1 LEAGPKNA
9 NESTLAIFRLVETM
23 RNLILLTLG
32 FSLVG
37 AMAQAD
43 KVKMLCRRE
52 KDSYVV
58 TYDIVNNRLKT
69 NNPNIPNNLLVIKR
83 VQNDEDGILIWSTVP
98 AFGGERDM
106 LTLFG
111 KEKWMKYFYG
121 NGSEV
126 TDKCM

>member
-1 LEAGPKNA
+1 
-9 NESTLAIFRLVETM
+9 M
-23 RNLILLTLG
+23 RNLLLLTLG
-32 FSLVG
+32 LSL
-37 AMAQAD
+37 ASNLALAD
-43 KVKMLCRRE
+43 EVKMLCRRE

-58 TYDIVNNRLKT
+58 TYDIANNRLLT
-69 NNPNIPNNLLVIKR
+69 NNPNILNNTIVIKR
-83 VQNDEDGILIWSTVP
+83 VQNDEDGILIWSAVP

>member
-1 LEAGPKNA
+1 
-9 NESTLAIFRLVETM
+9 M
-23 RNLILLTLG
+23 RNLLLLTLG
-32 FSLVG
+32 FSL
-37 AMAQAD
+37 ASTLAQAD
-43 KVKMLCRRE
+43 EVKMLCRRE

-58 TYDIVNNRLKT
+58 TYDIANNLLLT
-69 NNPNIPNNLLVIKR
+69 NNPNILNNTIVIKR

-111 KEKWMKYFYG
+111 KEKWMKFFYG
-121 NGSEV
+121 NGSEI

>member
-1 LEAGPKNA
+1 
-9 NESTLAIFRLVETM
+9 M
-23 RNLILLTLG
+23 RNLLLMTLG
-32 FSLVG
+32 FSL
-37 AMAQAD
+37 ASTLAQAD
-43 KVKMLCRRE
+43 EVKMLCRRE

-58 TYDIVNNRLKT
+58 TYDIANNRLLT
-69 NNPNIPNNLLVIKR
+69 NNPNILNNTIVNKR

-111 KEKWMKYFYG
+111 KEKWMKFFYG
-121 NGSEV
+121 NGSEI

>member
-1 LEAGPKNA
+1 
-9 NESTLAIFRLVETM
+9 M
-23 RNLILLTLG
+23 RNLLLLTLG
-32 FSLVG
+32 LSL
-37 AMAQAD
+37 ASNLALAD
-43 KVKMLCRRE
+43 EVKMLCRRE

-58 TYDIVNNRLKT
+58 TYDIANNRLLT
-69 NNPNIPNNLLVIKR
+69 NNPNILDNTIVIKR
-83 VQNDEDGILIWSTVP
+83 VQNDEDGILIWSAVP

>member
-1 LEAGPKNA
+1 
-9 NESTLAIFRLVETM
+9 M
-23 RNLILLTLG
+23 RNLLLMTLG
-32 FSLVG
+32 LSL
-37 AMAQAD
+37 ASNLALAD
-43 KVKMLCRRE
+43 EVKMLCRRE

-58 TYDIVNNRLKT
+58 TYDIANNRLLT
-69 NNPNIPNNLLVIKR
+69 NNPNILNNTIVIKR
-83 VQNDEDGILIWSTVP
+83 VQNDEDGILIWSAVP

>member
-1 LEAGPKNA
+1 MRNLLLLTLCFSLA
-9 NESTLAIFRLVETM
+9 STLA
-23 RNLILLTLG
+23 
-32 FSLVG
+32 
-37 AMAQAD
+37 QAD
-43 KVKMLCRRE
+43 EVKMLCRRE

-58 TYDIVNNRLKT
+58 TYDIANNRLLT
-69 NNPNIPNNLLVIKR
+69 NNPNILNNTIVIKR

-111 KEKWMKYFYG
+111 KEKWMKFFYG
-121 NGSEV
+121 NGSEI

>member
-1 LEAGPKNA
+1 
-9 NESTLAIFRLVETM
+9 M
-23 RNLILLTLG
+23 RNLLLMTLG
-32 FSLVG
+32 LSL
-37 AMAQAD
+37 ASNLALAD
-43 KVKMLCRRE
+43 EVKMLCRRE

-58 TYDIVNNRLKT
+58 TYDIANNRLKT
-69 NNPNIPNNLLVIKR
+69 NNPNVPNNMIVIKR
-83 VQNDEDGILIWSTVP
+83 VQNDEDGILIWSAVP